1 MSNNCS
7 KEEVRSLRSRFAA
20 NALSCPDER
29 KSPALLPF
37 HSSVRAGDHEAEIG
51 CHLIS
56 LDALDLE
63 LSWRVNSDAV
73 LAQVIA
79 DANVL
84 DVFKRFTSTS
94 LDCTPVCNGALRCA
108 SKLRRRRQ

>member
-1 MSNNCS
+1 MPMSG
-7 KEEVRSLRSRFAA
+7 SRHRYFRFIVP
-20 NALSCPDER
+20 SR
-29 KSPALLPF
+29 T
-37 HSSVRAGDHEAEIG
+37 GDQEAEPR

-63 LSWRVNSDAV
+63 LSWRVNGDAV

-79 DANVL
+79 DANAL
-84 DVFKRFTSTS
+84 DAFKRFTSKS

-108 SKLRRRRQ
+108 SKLRRGRQ